1 MKGGSSNLFY
11 HLFYFLCLV
20 TLFSCSARGPA
31 LFAKKSP
38 HEQYSQRIIDAG
50 LRETALGRSWFQAA
64 EQSLGSPL
72 SITLPYQETGYFAAE
87 RPQAAGWK
95 FYGKRGEK
103 LQIKLEKKPAAGF
116 LVYVDLWELTEAAN
130 NRRLLSSADT
140 LTGSLDYEV
149 KTDAQYILRVQPEL
163 LKSGEYNLSI
173 STGPSLAFPIS
184 DRVKSNIG
192 SLWGSGRDG
201 GKRKHEGID
210 IFAPFRSPAVAS
222 ADGVVTRV
230 TENTLGGKVVF
241 FRPDKGNYALYY
253 AHLDTQ
259 MVREGQFVKSGDTL
273 GLTGNTGNARNTP
286 SHLHFGIY
294 AVGGAVNPL
303 PFVNPVIAKPS
314 KITASL
320 DNVGQL
326 VRTAGKAAGLFEEPN
341 EKLQSILQ
349 LENSTLL
356 RVEGATGSWYKIT
369 MPDGRKGF
377 IASSKVNPLSDALR
391 ASKLSA
397 PVALIDEPLASAATI
412 TALNKGEEVRIL
424 AGFSNYYFVSQ
435 KNERRGWVEKS
446 AL

>member
-116 LVYVDLWELTEAAN
+116 LVYVDLWEVTEAAN

-173 STGPSLAFPIS
+173 STGP
-184 DRVKSNIG
+184 
-192 SLWGSGRDG
+192 
-201 GKRKHEGID
+201 
-210 IFAPFRSPAVAS
+210 
-222 ADGVVTRV
+222 
-230 TENTLGGKVVF
+230 
-241 FRPDKGNYALYY
+241 
-253 AHLDTQ
+253 
-259 MVREGQFVKSGDTL
+259 
-273 GLTGNTGNARNTP
+273 
-286 SHLHFGIY
+286 
-294 AVGGAVNPL
+294 
-303 PFVNPVIAKPS
+303 
-314 KITASL
+314 
-320 DNVGQL
+320 
-326 VRTAGKAAGLFEEPN
+326 
-341 EKLQSILQ
+341 
-349 LENSTLL
+349 
-356 RVEGATGSWYKIT
+356 
-369 MPDGRKGF
+369 
-377 IASSKVNPLSDALR
+377 
-391 ASKLSA
+391 
-397 PVALIDEPLASAATI
+397 
-412 TALNKGEEVRIL
+412 
-424 AGFSNYYFVSQ
+424 
-435 KNERRGWVEKS
+435 
-446 AL
+446 